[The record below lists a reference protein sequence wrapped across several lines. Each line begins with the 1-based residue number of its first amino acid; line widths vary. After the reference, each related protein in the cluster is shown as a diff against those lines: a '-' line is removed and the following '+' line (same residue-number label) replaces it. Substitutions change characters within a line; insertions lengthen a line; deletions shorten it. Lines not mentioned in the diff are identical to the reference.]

1 MLRFG
6 IDLFREELSRRR
18 LNSAGSKEELVQR
31 LETDIRQC
39 REATP
44 RSSAD
49 STEVASN
56 AGLPFDSATL
66 ESLALL
72 FQQLPRPSTTIT
84 TLPDLSS
91 SIAYFDNS
99 PAQNVNAWLSD
110 VYSSLPHGMT
120 PPPASLQQV
129 GSTAAL
135 GIGTSLS
142 EISIRPGKHGPPQP
156 TQLQHPATGV
166 TLLATQLRP
175 KEKPASPLVEIRKES
190 TENKRPE
197 SPERQRTPPT
207 KDRRRR
213 STTSSLSASSSS
225 HGSVKKAKPEKQQ
238 ALRPWKSWAS
248 TKTLQ
253 QKRHYRSQGP
263 QEAQLPEGHQVISPE
278 ELDAGRVAAD
288 EVAQHRPLIL
298 WRPHHP
304 KDVDRGQALHVKSL
318 TVANRLGSVMSTVEA

>member
-6 IDLFREELSRRR
+6 IDLFREELTRRR

-91 SIAYFDNS
+91 LIAYFDNS

-120 PPPASLQQV
+120 PPPASLQ
-129 GSTAAL
+129 
-135 GIGTSLS
+135 
-142 EISIRPGKHGPPQP
+142 
-156 TQLQHPATGV
+156 
-166 TLLATQLRP
+166 QLRP

-263 QEAQLPEGHQVISPE
+263 QE
-278 ELDAGRVAAD
+278 
-288 EVAQHRPLIL
+288 
-298 WRPHHP
+298 
-304 KDVDRGQALHVKSL
+304 
-318 TVANRLGSVMSTVEA
+318 